1 MESTYLDYLSKLVVL
16 LKSDDR
22 LPSILDEHGYV
33 PQISFG
39 SIGVDE
45 LTDLQELH
53 KVLRELGNVALRPI
67 KTSALGS
74 QIIYSFEVAEPI
86 YIRFFCVQR
95 DDDEQH

>member
-1 MESTYLDYLSKLVVL
+1 MESKYLDYLSKLVVL

-22 LPSILDEHGYV
+22 VLSVLDHHGYV
-33 PQISFG
+33 PEISFG

-45 LTDLQELH
+45 LPDLQEVH
-53 KVLRELGNVALRPI
+53 KALRELGNVALSPI

-74 QIIYSFEVAEPI
+74 QIIYSFEVADPI
-86 YIRFFCVQR
+86 YLRFFCVQR